1 MNSGIRFKLFIMMVL
16 EFFIWGAWLPLIFG
30 YLPSLGFSTTQQ
42 SLILNAFPVASIV
55 GMFFSNQWAD
65 RKFAAEKFLAFS
77 HLVGG
82 LAILGCGFTKDFM
95 PFFLLMLVH
104 CLLYVPTI
112 SITNSIAFAAMKD
125 PAKEFGI
132 VRMGGTI
139 GWILAAWPF
148 IFIFVNWDAVNAA
161 NPSGFVDWLGKAL
174 ANPLTGDAAKATTKW
189 TFIVSGIASLALA
202 AFSFALPHTP
212 ARVATQNEA
221 KGPSIPLLS
230 FRGRVTRPI
239 YWISVIAIGMIQLV
253 LYVAMAMALYLPFVI
268 VAYAVLLLAILVG
281 FGFAVRR
288 LHDTGRSGWWVLM
301 GFVPVIGSIYILVVC
316 GFFRGTKGTNEFGE
330 EPDYKGIAL
339 LDALSLLK
347 HPFVLV
353 LWLVTL
359 VDSFV
364 HNCYFNWTG
373 VFLGTPKEAGGVGI
387 ASNWITP
394 VMSIGQVAEILTMFV
409 LGATLKKLGWRTTM
423 IVGILGHAARF
434 AVYSFIPDSA
444 VAIILIQ
451 VLHGIC
457 YAFFFATV
465 YIFVD
470 AYFPKDIR
478 SSAQGLF
485 NLQILGIGALIAN
498 SICPWLMQTVYTS
511 STAAGAA
518 TDFKGLFFVPL
529 IAASAAAVALAL
541 FFHPP
546 KETEASAGSGAA
558 PAH

>member
-1 MNSGIRFKLFIMMVL
+1 MTSPQPTYRGRLFMMMAL

-30 YLPSLGFSTTQQ
+30 YLPSLGFSPWEQ
-42 SLILNAFPVASIV
+42 SLILNAFPVASII

-82 LAILGCGFTKDFM
+82 LAILGCGFTKQFW
-95 PFFLLMLVH
+95 PFFILMLVH

-112 SITNSIAFAAMKD
+112 SITNSIAFANMKN
-125 PAKEFGI
+125 PEKEFGL

-148 IFIFVNWDAVNAA
+148 TFIFVNWDAVSAA
-161 NPSGFVDWLGKAL
+161 NPAGLVDWMGKAL
-174 ANPLTGDAAKATTKW
+174 ANPLTGDAAKAATKW
-189 TFIVSGIASLALA
+189 TFIVAGIASLVLA
-202 AFSFALPHTP
+202 VFSLTLPHTP
-212 ARVATQNEA
+212 PKKPANGAVEKLAWLEAAR
-221 KGPSIPLLS
+221 
-230 FRGRVTRPI
+230 
-239 YWISVIAIGMIQLV
+239 
-253 LYVAMAMALYLPFVI
+253 
-268 VAYAVLLLAILVG
+268 
-281 FGFAVRR
+281 
-288 LHDTGRSGWWVLM
+288 
-301 GFVPVIGSIYILVVC
+301 
-316 GFFRGTKGTNEFGE
+316 
-330 EPDYKGIAL
+330 
-339 LDALSLLK
+339 LLK

-373 VFLGTPKEAGGVGI
+373 VFLGTPESAGGVGI

-394 VMSIGQVAEILTMFV
+394 VMSIGQVAEILTMFI
-409 LGATLKKLGWRTTM
+409 LGATLKTLGWRTTM
-423 IVGILGHAARF
+423 IIGILGHAARF
-434 AVYSFIPDSA
+434 AVYAFFPQSA
-444 VAIILIQ
+444 GLIILIQ

-485 NLQILGIGALIAN
+485 NLQILGVGTLLAN
-498 SICPWLMQTVYTS
+498 SICPWLIQKVYTVN
-511 STAAGAA
+511 GV
-518 TDFKGLFFVPL
+518 TDFKGLFMVPL
-529 IAASAAAVALAL
+529 ITATVAAVALAL

-546 KETEASAGSGAA
+546 KGPAATALGAKS